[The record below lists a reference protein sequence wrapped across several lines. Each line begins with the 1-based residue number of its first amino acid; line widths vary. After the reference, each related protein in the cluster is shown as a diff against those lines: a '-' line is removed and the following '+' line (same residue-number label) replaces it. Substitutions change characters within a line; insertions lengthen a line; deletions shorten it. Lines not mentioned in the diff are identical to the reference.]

1 MQVRGC
7 SGSWCKGQRAC
18 SDRFR
23 GSKLRWGPGSERSG
37 EAEAFVQSG
46 PAGQAEAEGFSRGPH
61 RTSFQPEAFLGSG
74 VAECWFWLSFEPSH
88 VGTLREFRGCSRC
101 WEWSLIFILGR
112 IEVSSCSVGQRTLLG
127 NREVKWPD
135 SVSLRRQ
142 AKAAPERSSVQLR
155 GRTAAQTSAS
165 GLAPPRVLHVK
176 VARQRL
182 LIT

>member
-1 MQVRGC
+1 MGSRDPSGAAKPRPLFRAAQPVR
-7 SGSWCKGQRAC
+7 R
-18 SDRFR
+18 
-23 GSKLRWGPGSERSG
+23 KLRVSPGARTERR
-37 EAEAFVQSG
+37 
-46 PAGQAEAEGFSRGPH
+46 FSLKLFWAQG
-61 RTSFQPEAFLGSG
+61 SLSAGSG
-74 VAECWFWLSFEPSH
+74 CPSSLH
-88 VGTLREFRGCSRC
+88 ILGTLREFRGCSRC

-176 VARQRL
+176 GCTPAVINHMSCSQL
-182 LIT
+182 PM